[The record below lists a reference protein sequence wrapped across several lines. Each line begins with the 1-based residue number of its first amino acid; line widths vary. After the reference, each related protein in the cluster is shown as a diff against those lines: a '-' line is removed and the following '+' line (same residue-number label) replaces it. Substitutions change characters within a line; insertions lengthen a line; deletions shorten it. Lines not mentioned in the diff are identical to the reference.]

1 MKRIIRRYE
10 LTDAEWERLKPYFP
24 ERQLGDKGR
33 PRREPRE
40 ILNGIFW
47 IARSGAAWRDLPERY
62 GPYST
67 VYKRFREWSE
77 SGLIEKIFHE
87 LGEDADL
94 QDISI
99 DSSYIKAHKASAG
112 AERGGSQNPQKR
124 FSRGGR
130 STKIHA
136 AVDALGNPIAIML
149 TTGNTADITVAQK
162 LISQIDFKGSTIL
175 ADRAYTKCEFREFI
189 TNHGADYCIPPTS
202 NISDPWPVDWW
213 LYKERHLVETF
224 FLKLKEFRRVAM
236 RFDKLAS
243 RFLSFV
249 HLACI
254 RILLA

>member
-1 MKRIIRRYE
+1 MTSNITDEVSEMKRIIRRYE

-24 ERQLGDKGR
+24 ERQMGDKGR

-67 VYKRFREWSE
+67 VYKRFREWSK

-112 AERGGSQNPQKR
+112 AERGGSQNPQK
-124 FSRGGR
+124 
-130 STKIHA
+130 
-136 AVDALGNPIAIML
+136 L
-149 TTGNTADITVAQK
+149 
-162 LISQIDFKGSTIL
+162 
-175 ADRAYTKCEFREFI
+175 
-189 TNHGADYCIPPTS
+189 
-202 NISDPWPVDWW
+202 
-213 LYKERHLVETF
+213 
-224 FLKLKEFRRVAM
+224 
-236 RFDKLAS
+236 
-243 RFLSFV
+243 
-249 HLACI
+249 
-254 RILLA
+254 